1 MANKT
6 VKESQGS
13 GAYDSFDA
21 LYQDLGNGTLYAEAV
36 VSPLITADADM
47 TQLVTVTTAGTPV
60 QGPDK
65 NNAGGWAVKA
75 DPANTGYIYF
85 MFHGQTAAAK
95 GFPLSAG
102 QTFVLPILNL
112 SSVDFDASVNAQKV
126 WLAKL

>member
-6 VKESQGS
+6 VTESAGT
-13 GAYDSFDA
+13 GAYDNFNA
-21 LYQDLGNGTLYAEAV
+21 LYQDLGDGTNYAEV
-36 VSPLITADADM
+36 VAAPLITADADM

-65 NNAGGWAVKA
+65 SNAGGWAVKA

-85 MFHGQTAAAK
+85 MFHGQSAATK

-102 QTFVLPILNL
+102 QTFILPVLNL
-112 SSVDFDASVNAQKV
+112 SAVDFDASVNGEKV